1 MRRVRLARFTLEDHR
16 KPASENDCFAVYD
29 VAPLTVF
36 LFRVINRIDVF
47 LVSDNVRFLRHFQ
60 NKKLPSDV
68 KTDSGEV
75 SDDDDEQEDTL
86 VMNGDCKLVR
96 QNSKQG
102 SIKRQI
108 GKVGSYM
115 KSLLSLQEKS
125 LFNYTR

>member
-1 MRRVRLARFTLEDHR
+1 MRGIT
-16 KPASENDCFAVYD
+16 
-29 VAPLTVF
+29 
-36 LFRVINRIDVF
+36 NRIDVF
-47 LVSDNVRFLRHFQ
+47 RLSDNVHFSLFFQ

-86 VMNGDCKLVR
+86 VMNGDCKLDR

-108 GKVGSYM
+108 GKVGSYL
-115 KSLLSLQEKS
+115 KSLLSLQELS
-125 LFNYTR
+125 L

>member
-1 MRRVRLARFTLEDHR
+1 MIT
-16 KPASENDCFAVYD
+16 Y
-29 VAPLTVF
+29 TVSWS
-36 LFRVINRIDVF
+36 LSAAINRIDVF
-47 LVSDNVRFLRHFQ
+47 LVSDNVRFLLRFQ

-68 KTDSGEV
+68 KTDSGDV

-86 VMNGDCKLVR
+86 VINGDCKLER

-108 GKVGSYM
+108 VKVGSYL
-115 KSLLSLQEKS
+115 KSLRSLQEKS

>member
-1 MRRVRLARFTLEDHR
+1 MFQF
-16 KPASENDCFAVYD
+16 C
-29 VAPLTVF
+29 
-36 LFRVINRIDVF
+36 VINRIDVF

-86 VMNGDCKLVR
+86 VMNGDCKLER

-108 GKVGSYM
+108 GKVGSYL
-115 KSLLSLQEKS
+115 KSLLSLQKKVT
-125 LFNYTR
+125 F